1 MSGRRGHSS
10 SAAHATHRKA
20 WWETWWGVIAT
31 TVIAGLIVWGITR
44 YFDRPTPV
52 LPPISANPP
61 SPSVPIVKTPK
72 PTRPSVKIEQ
82 HGNGNGAVGGNIT
95 TAPCSSVQ
103 VGGNNNQATVKCDPS
118 PLEIKWTTHDVVPP
132 AMTEDKKQFRFEKQ
146 IMVTVNQTY
155 TPISLTFL
163 CNTEIEEVDVGMV
176 GPIVRLNP
184 HSGTVGDNK
193 KMGFAYFEG
202 TPATPDKPVFI
213 SVWANQPFAVLSM
226 AKAKINFH

>member
-1 MSGRRGHSS
+1 
-10 SAAHATHRKA
+10 
-20 WWETWWGVIAT
+20 
-31 TVIAGLIVWGITR
+31 
-44 YFDRPTPV
+44 
-52 LPPISANPP
+52 
-61 SPSVPIVKTPK
+61 
-72 PTRPSVKIEQ
+72 
-82 HGNGNGAVGGNIT
+82 
-95 TAPCSSVQ
+95 
-103 VGGNNNQATVKCDPS
+103 
-118 PLEIKWTTHDVVPP
+118 
-132 AMTEDKKQFRFEKQ
+132 MTEDKKQFRFEKQ